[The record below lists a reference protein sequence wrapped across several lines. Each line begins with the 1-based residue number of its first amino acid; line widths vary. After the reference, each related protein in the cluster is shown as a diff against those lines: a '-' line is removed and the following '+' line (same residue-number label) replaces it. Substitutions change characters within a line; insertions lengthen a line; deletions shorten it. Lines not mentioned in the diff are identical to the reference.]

1 MASADFSL
9 RRSFLRRPPFKDEA
23 RSPQVRMVVFPA
35 QPPDLRRSPLVARVR
50 GQLSASPGSRRLVSG
65 FCSSARGFCSPLL
78 SAPASRPDRFPGFFA
93 LRFARG
99 SCDQLPPG
107 LSPGHHLHAGHTT
120 KPLRGSGRAG
130 VARRDTIRRPE
141 TGRLLLHVRAGKGEK
156 HRYVM
161 LSARWLATLPAA
173 RSALGARVA
182 GPVRVARVGATAGV
196 RAGAGGSGVRATRRD
211 SRAGT
216 PRSPGCGPRAAHD
229 ERPAATWRAG

>member
-99 SCDQLPPG
+99 RCDQLPPG
-107 LSPGHHLHAGHTT
+107 LSPVHHLHAGHTT
-120 KPLRGSGRAG
+120 KPLRGSRTQPDPRRLTRHSVHRPRRFQLAVEPTSVLLAAAPNPGRQEG
-130 VARRDTIRRPE
+130 
-141 TGRLLLHVRAGKGEK
+141 
-156 HRYVM
+156 
-161 LSARWLATLPAA
+161 
-173 RSALGARVA
+173 GARH
-182 GPVRVARVGATAGV
+182 GTTA
-196 RAGAGGSGVRATRRD
+196 
-211 SRAGT
+211 
-216 PRSPGCGPRAAHD
+216 SPDGC
-229 ERPAATWRAG
+229 

>member
-9 RRSFLRRPPFKDEA
+9 RRSFLRRPPFTDEA

-99 SCDQLPPG
+99 RCDQLPPG
-107 LSPGHHLHAGHTT
+107 LSPVHHLHAGHTT
-120 KPLRGSGRAG
+120 KPLRGSRTQQPRRRLTAHARIGPVAPSGRSHLRAPSFP
-130 VARRDTIRRPE
+130 AQSRASRR
-141 TGRLLLHVRAGKGEK
+141 
-156 HRYVM
+156 
-161 LSARWLATLPAA
+161 
-173 RSALGARVA
+173 RSATWDNCVTGWM
-182 GPVRVARVGATAGV
+182 PI
-196 RAGAGGSGVRATRRD
+196 
-211 SRAGT
+211 
-216 PRSPGCGPRAAHD
+216 CNCAA
-229 ERPAATWRAG
+229 

>member
-50 GQLSASPGSRRLVSG
+50 GQSSASPGSRRLVSG

-99 SCDQLPPG
+99 RCDQLPPG
-107 LSPGHHLHAGHTT
+107 LSPVHHLHAGHTT
-120 KPLRGSGRAG
+120 KPLRGSPEASRHPLRRTRWLRYESVIEPRPNVVDMRLHERGAWPNFPI
-130 VARRDTIRRPE
+130 VALASKSLDVSATCVSVGDRDPDHAQCCRCRRRP
-141 TGRLLLHVRAGKGEK
+141 
-156 HRYVM
+156 
-161 LSARWLATLPAA
+161 
-173 RSALGARVA
+173 
-182 GPVRVARVGATAGV
+182 
-196 RAGAGGSGVRATRRD
+196 TR
-211 SRAGT
+211 T
-216 PRSPGCGPRAAHD
+216 H
-229 ERPAATWRAG
+229 